1 MASTYKYL
9 SDNDRVVSTTEL
21 STTASLEEGVDVA
34 SLIRPAA
41 TVSNSLFYVY
51 GVSSVEK
58 LAVSYGSGSS
68 TGGGDAY
75 DVAAA
80 RAYDQFAHA
89 LLGYNA
95 DGKLKTF
102 SGSLTASL
110 EPNLAFYS
118 IPRSLIKD
126 KIASGSVAFTSA
138 SAIASEIE
146 PAYEVQT
153 GQARLLAKDGIVSGA
168 VFYEAGIIAMN
179 ASVVAGIDTATS
191 MLSASNFAT
200 ASATKIE
207 FQATTELNSTIYFCR
222 AYNNE
227 FNYSSNP
234 TYLENSMIRVKDG
247 DPTKEPQAYITTV
260 GLYSDDNQ
268 LLAVAKL
275 SEPIKKT
282 ASNELIIRTRLD
294 F

>member
-21 STTASLEEGVDVA
+21 TTTASITKAADLLSLKRPTA
-34 SLIRPAA
+34 S
-41 TVSNSLFYVY
+41 SNSLFYVY
-51 GVSSVEK
+51 GNTDGEK
-58 LAVSYGSGSS
+58 LSVSYGSGSS

-80 RAYDQFAHA
+80 RAYDQFAHL

-95 DGKLKTF
+95 DGTLKTF

-110 EPNLAFYS
+110 GSNLAFYS

-126 KIASGSVAFTSA
+126 KITAGSFKFTSGSAEAVESGSA
-138 SAIASEIE
+138 
-146 PAYEVQT
+146 YTVQT
-153 GQARLLAKDGIVSGA
+153 GEARLLASGSTVSGA
-168 VFYEAGIIAMN
+168 VFYEAGIAVINSSVIAGL
-179 ASVVAGIDTATS
+179 AGATTMS
-191 MLSASNFAT
+191 GAANFIT
-200 ASATKIE
+200 ASTTRLD

-234 TYLENSMIRVKDG
+234 TYLENSMIRVKEG
-247 DPTKEPQAYITTV
+247 DPTKEPQSYITTV

-275 SEPIKKT
+275 SEPVKKT

>member
-21 STTASLEEGVDVA
+21 TTTASIVRSTDLIDK
-34 SLIRPAA
+34 IRPA
-41 TVSNSLFYVY
+41 TGDNNLFYVY
-51 GVSSVEK
+51 GTGSIEK

-68 TGGGDAY
+68 TGGVAGY
-75 DVAAA
+75 DYAAA
-80 RAYDQFAHA
+80 RAYDQFAHT

-95 DGKLKTF
+95 DGTLKTF

-126 KIASGSVAFTSA
+126 KIASGSVLFVSSSTT
-138 SAIASEIE
+138 ASESGS
-146 PAYEVQT
+146 AYSVQT
-153 GQARLLAKDGIVSGA
+153 GEARLLARNGIVSGA
-168 VFYEAGIIAMN
+168 VFYEAGIIAIN
-179 ASVVAGIDTATS
+179 QSVIAGLGGATS
-191 MLSASNFAT
+191 MLSACNFIT
-200 ASATKIE
+200 ASATSIS
-207 FQATTELNSTIYFCR
+207 FQATTELNSTVYFCR

-234 TYLENSMIRVKDG
+234 TYLENSKIRVKDG

>member
-21 STTASLEEGVDVA
+21 TTTASIVKTTDLV
-34 SLIRPAA
+34 SLKRPTAA
-41 TVSNSLFYVY
+41 SNSLFYVY
-51 GVSSVEK
+51 GNGTEK
-58 LAVSYGSGSS
+58 LSVSYGSGSS
-68 TGGGDAY
+68 AGVGGAY

-80 RAYDQFAHA
+80 RAYDQFAHL
-89 LLGYNA
+89 LLGYDA

-110 EPNLAFYS
+110 ESNLAFYS

-126 KIASGSVAFTSA
+126 KIASGSFQFVSSSTT
-138 SAIASEIE
+138 ASEYG
-146 PAYEVQT
+146 PAYQVQT
-153 GQARLLAKDGIVSGA
+153 GEARLLAKDGVVSGA
-168 VFYEAGIIAMN
+168 VFYEAGIAIIN
-179 ASVVAGIDTATS
+179 ASVIAGIAGATTMS
-191 MLSASNFAT
+191 GAANFIT
-200 ASATKIE
+200 ASTTRLD
-207 FQATTELNSTIYFCR
+207 FQAATELNSTIYFCR

-234 TYLENSMIRVKDG
+234 TYLENSMIRVKES
-247 DPTKEPQAYITTV
+247 DPTKEPQSYITTV